1 MDTYKINIEGLDREL
16 RKFPVNDKLD
26 IAAFIM
32 FGDIEMTEVAARELL
47 KRVPEHDVVV
57 TAEAKGI
64 PLCYEMARQGCR
76 NYVVARK
83 SVKVYMGNPIGV
95 TVNSITTKNEQ
106 KLYLGEDDVNLLNGK
121 RVLLVDDVISTGESL
136 HALETLVEKTGANI
150 VGRASVLAEGDAK
163 DRDDIIFSYY
173 SFTFFIY
180 KIRTL
185 NFKSRH
191 CGRKSVCID
200 SAEIF
205 TVFYSI
211 ADSLAQGHSIVRGR
225 FI

>member
-1 MDTYKINIEGLDREL
+1 
-16 RKFPVNDKLD
+16 
-26 IAAFIM
+26 
-32 FGDIEMTEVAARELL
+32 
-47 KRVPEHDVVV
+47 
-57 TAEAKGI
+57 
-64 PLCYEMARQGCR
+64 MARQGCR

-163 DRDDIIFSYY
+163 DRDDIIFLSE
-173 SFTFFIY
+173 F
-180 KIRTL
+180 
-185 NFKSRH
+185 
-191 CGRKSVCID
+191 
-200 SAEIF
+200 SAF
-205 TVFYSI
+205 
-211 ADSLAQGHSIVRGR
+211 L
-225 FI
+225 

>member
-1 MDTYKINIEGLDREL
+1 
-16 RKFPVNDKLD
+16 
-26 IAAFIM
+26 M

-136 HALETLVEKTGANI
+136 HALETLVEKQAQI
-150 VGRASVLAEGDAK
+150 
-163 DRDDIIFSYY
+163 
-173 SFTFFIY
+173 
-180 KIRTL
+180 
-185 NFKSRH
+185 
-191 CGRKSVCID
+191 
-200 SAEIF
+200 
-205 TVFYSI
+205 
-211 ADSLAQGHSIVRGR
+211 SLAGR
-225 FI
+225 QSLPKVTLRTEMTLYSSANFRFSLSNTE

>member
-32 FGDIEMTEVAARELL
+32 FGDIE
-47 KRVPEHDVVV
+47 
-57 TAEAKGI
+57 
-64 PLCYEMARQGCR
+64 
-76 NYVVARK
+76 
-83 SVKVYMGNPIGV
+83 VYMGNPIGV

-163 DRDDIIFSYY
+163 DRDDIIFLSELPL
-173 SFTFFIY
+173 FF
-180 KIRTL
+180 K
-185 NFKSRH
+185 
-191 CGRKSVCID
+191 
-200 SAEIF
+200 
-205 TVFYSI
+205 
-211 ADSLAQGHSIVRGR
+211 
-225 FI
+225 

>member
-136 HALETLVEKTGANI
+136 HALETLVEKQAQI
-150 VGRASVLAEGDAK
+150 
-163 DRDDIIFSYY
+163 
-173 SFTFFIY
+173 
-180 KIRTL
+180 
-185 NFKSRH
+185 
-191 CGRKSVCID
+191 
-200 SAEIF
+200 
-205 TVFYSI
+205 
-211 ADSLAQGHSIVRGR
+211 SLAGHQSLPKVMPKTEMISSSSANFR
-225 FI
+225 FSLSNTE

>member
-57 TAEAKGI
+57 TAEA
-64 PLCYEMARQGCR
+64 
-76 NYVVARK
+76 
-83 SVKVYMGNPIGV
+83 
-95 TVNSITTKNEQ
+95 KNEQ

-163 DRDDIIFSYY
+163 DRDDIIFLSELPL
-173 SFTFFIY
+173 FF
-180 KIRTL
+180 K
-185 NFKSRH
+185 
-191 CGRKSVCID
+191 
-200 SAEIF
+200 
-205 TVFYSI
+205 
-211 ADSLAQGHSIVRGR
+211 
-225 FI
+225 